1 VDKSVAE
8 LNIEHFRKLLA
19 SGDLDEQKRQT
30 VARLLAA
37 EEQNLA
43 QIKSERAAAKTSSR
57 WNSPPVR

>member
-1 VDKSVAE
+1 MSGFD
-8 LNIEHFRKLLA
+8 LRQGQLA

-30 VARLLAA
+30 VAGLLAV

-57 WNSPPVR
+57 RNSPPVR